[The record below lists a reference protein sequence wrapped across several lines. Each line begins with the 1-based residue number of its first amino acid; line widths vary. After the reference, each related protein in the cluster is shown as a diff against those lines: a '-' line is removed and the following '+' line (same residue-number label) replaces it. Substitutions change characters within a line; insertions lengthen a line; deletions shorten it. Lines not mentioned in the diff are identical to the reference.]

1 MGGGLIL
8 GAEGVLLDEVFYPSR
23 WAYNF
28 GLISVRGLIGGGG
41 VGGGLII
48 VCTFFPGRWAYN
60 FGAYKWQFMVIYVVM

>member
-41 VGGGLII
+41 VGGG
-48 VCTFFPGRWAYN
+48 TYYRMYFFSR
-60 FGAYKWQFMVIYVVM
+60 

>member
-8 GAEGVLLDEVFYPSR
+8 GAEGVLSDEVFYPSR

-41 VGGGLII
+41 VGGGNYYRMY
-48 VCTFFPGRWAYN
+48 FFSR
-60 FGAYKWQFMVIYVVM
+60 

>member
-41 VGGGLII
+41 VGGGDLLSYVLFFQVGGPITLGLIS
-48 VCTFFPGRWAYN
+48 GSLW
-60 FGAYKWQFMVIYVVM
+60 